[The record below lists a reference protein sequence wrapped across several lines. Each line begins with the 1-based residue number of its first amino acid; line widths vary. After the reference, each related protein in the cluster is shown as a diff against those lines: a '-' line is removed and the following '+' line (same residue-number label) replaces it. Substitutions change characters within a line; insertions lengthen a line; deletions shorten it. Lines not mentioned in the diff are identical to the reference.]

1 MKVVHVKDPDSREA
15 CLAQLCADVYGQ
27 DAGLTPLVTF
37 AGTLGVLFE
46 QQAARLF
53 ALTDDEGHALAM
65 ALLSSDVDGQTME
78 LAMLST
84 PPGDGVQTHGRE
96 LVEQLAAKAPL
107 RVLAQDEAGEAFFK
121 SAGIERWVDA
131 AEGGPRVGLGP
142 RHPTPDGDALPKMV
156 RFDGEGIVKTFK
168 QQPEAFENYK
178 TRFLEALERYPR
190 VTL

>member
-53 ALTDDEGHALAM
+53 ALTGDEGQTLAM
-65 ALLSSDVDGQTME
+65 ALLSSDLDGKTME

-84 PPGDGVQTHGRE
+84 PQGDGVQTHGRE
-96 LVEQLAAKAPL
+96 LVKQLAAKAPL

-121 SAGIERWVDA
+121 SAKIERWID
-131 AEGGPRVGLGP
+131 AEGGTRVGLGP
-142 RHPTPDGDALPKMV
+142 CHPEPANGALPKMV
-156 RFDGEGIVKTFK
+156 RFDGDGIVKTFK
-168 QQPEAFENYK
+168 QQPETFETYK

-190 VTL
+190 ITL